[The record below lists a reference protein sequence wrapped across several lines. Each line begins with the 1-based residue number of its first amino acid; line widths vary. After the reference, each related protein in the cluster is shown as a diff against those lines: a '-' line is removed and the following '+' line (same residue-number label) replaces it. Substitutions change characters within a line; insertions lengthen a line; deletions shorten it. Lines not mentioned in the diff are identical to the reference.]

1 MQSESEVHKWKKT
14 EEGMKGVKVKLPLF
28 QVFPNDRPVAN
39 IGLMSLV
46 SEECMLWL
54 YGQKSNWR
62 EGA

>member
-1 MQSESEVHKWKKT
+1 
-14 EEGMKGVKVKLPLF
+14 MKGVKVKLPLF